1 MMSKLGIILA
11 LALVLRIG
19 MINKI
24 PPELFGDEID
34 VGYQAYSLLKTGR
47 DLYNQAMPFYIKSLS
62 EPRAPLLM
70 YSTVP
75 SVAALGLNE
84 YGVRVPEVIFGVLG
98 VLIFFVLTRNYVASL
113 VLSIVPWHI
122 MYSRA
127 AFEVVLMLDLIMLG
141 VILMQ
146 KKRYILSF
154 LLFALSMYTY
164 STAVIFTPLI
174 ILALCGKNL
183 WRLRNYLIIFA
194 LFLAPLLLVII
205 TGDGRSRFSSIGI
218 LGNRDLVD
226 QVYEMKNQSGLN
238 SDRIFYNK
246 YIQTSNLIMSNYL
259 RAFSPEFL
267 FLRGDPVMRH
277 SVQVSGGLMSIMSI
291 FFVVGIYVLAKNK
304 QWFWL
309 TWLLLAPIPS
319 ALTYDG
325 GNHATRLF
333 LMLPPL
339 CLAVAM
345 GISKLSKTRLLMT
358 VYWLL
363 ITVNL
368 VWVGYYYLNNY
379 PKSSWI
385 WWHVGFK
392 SIMQDLARLDS
403 QYSRVFINNTY
414 EPSLERFLFWNK
426 FSPEK
431 LHKVFLND
439 HTIDEIAPGYNG
451 FKISDKYYFGDFS
464 DKTKT
469 KQFSNILRSDSLYI
483 ISQRDNV
490 AGDWDWWKNPPDGVK
505 VLSVSRNP
513 LGQPIFYLVTGK

>member
-1 MMSKLGIILA
+1 MLNKLGIILA

-19 MINKI
+19 MINVA

-84 YGVRVPEVIFGVLG
+84 YGVRAPEVIFGVLG

-154 LLFALSMYTY
+154 LFFALSMYTY

-183 WRLRNYLIIFA
+183 WRLRSYLIIFV

-205 TGDGRSRFSSIGI
+205 TGDGRSRFSSIGVW
-218 LGNRDLVD
+218 GNRDLID
-226 QVYEMKNQSGLN
+226 QVYEMKNQSGQN
-238 SDRIFYNK
+238 TDRIFYNK
-246 YIQTSNLIMSNYL
+246 YVQASSLIISNYF

-277 SVQVSGGLMSIMSI
+277 SLQISGGLLPTMAI
-291 FFVVGIYVLAKNK
+291 FLIVGIYVLAKHK

-339 CLAVAM
+339 CLAVAF
-345 GISKLSKTRLLMT
+345 GIIKLGKTKLLLSII
-358 VYWLL
+358 YFL
-363 ITVNL
+363 ISINL
-368 VWVGYYYLNNY
+368 VWVSYYYLNNY
-379 PKSSWI
+379 PKASWV

-392 SIMQDLARLDS
+392 SVMQDLAKLDS
-403 QYSRVFINNTY
+403 QYSRIFINNTY
-414 EPSLERFLFWNK
+414 EPSLERFLFWTRY
-426 FSPEK
+426 SPEK
-431 LHKVFLND
+431 FHKVFMKDFSLN
-439 HTIDEIAPGYNG
+439 EVAPGYNG
-451 FKISDKYYFGDFS
+451 FRFGDKYYFGSFS
-464 DKTKT
+464 DRARS
-469 KQFSNILRSDSLYI
+469 KQLEYKFRSDSLYL
-483 ISQRDNV
+483 ISQRDDV
-490 AGDWDWWKNPPDGVK
+490 GGGWDWWKSPPDGVK
-505 VLSVSRNP
+505 ILSVSRNP
-513 LGQPIFYLVTGK
+513 LGEPIFYLVTGK